1 MFSIITGT
9 ICMVAAD
16 LMKIPAILLY
26 FTAGILLGPY
36 SLHLID
42 PGSLGEGL
50 NVLITV
56 FVSLILFE
64 GGLSLNFNQVR
75 RIKLPLIRQI
85 ALTTVFTF
93 AAGWL
98 SERYIAGLSAEIS
111 LVFASLTIV
120 TGPTV
125 IKPITRHIPLRRSV
139 DTMLNGEA
147 VLIDAVGAVLAI
159 IVLEY
164 VISQRFIGNPV
175 MSFAGSIACGIA
187 CGAVFG
193 VLTRSAFKLKS
204 LSSSP
209 RNILIIG
216 LILMLYYIAE
226 TLFRE
231 SGLMAVVTY
240 GVFLSRVEY
249 RVKKKILG
257 FKEQVSRTTIGILF
271 ILLSANFNLRYL
283 SEHFAAGL
291 VVVAVLIA
299 VRFPVVL
306 LSTHGADFSIRE
318 RLFIG
323 WIGPRGIVALAVASI
338 AGMKLAGAGVENAR
352 VVELLVFLLISTT
365 VLIQGLSAR
374 RLAEMLG
381 ITTGGDRNLIILG
394 INRITLALAREWQ
407 QNQNDVFFIDSD
419 ARQCELAAKEGFPYA
434 AGNALDP
441 SVYEGVDLEHFTSVL
456 AASRNNEINILFC
469 KFVKENYGISNL
481 YTVLTEKATV
491 ELSEIIQTDGISPAF
506 GRHETGESA
515 GSRLM
520 RTFLSLI
527 RADAGKYA
535 TFRTAVTN
543 PDMLRSNP
551 GEFTLP
557 AGVMVLF
564 VVRNRNCFIYHNDF
578 RFERDD
584 TAVLITGNM
593 KPYDIVSL
601 FDPGQTMT
609 ATHPQE

>member
-1 MFSIITGT
+1 
-9 ICMVAAD
+9 MVAAD
-16 LMKIPAILLY
+16 LMRIPAILLY
-26 FTAGILLGPY
+26 FTTGILLGPY
-36 SLHLID
+36 ALHLID

-85 ALTTVFTF
+85 VYTTIFTF

-98 SERYIAGLSAEIS
+98 AARYIAGLSAEIS

-164 VISQRFIGNPV
+164 VISRQFVGNPV
-175 MSFAGSIACGIA
+175 MSFAGSIACGA
-187 CGAVFG
+187 VCGAIFG
-193 VLTRSAFKLKS
+193 VLTRFAFRLKS

-209 RNILIIG
+209 RNILITG
-216 LILMLYYIAE
+216 LILLLYFLAE

-240 GVFLSRVEY
+240 GVSLSRVEY
-249 RVKKKILG
+249 RIKKKILG
-257 FKEQVSRTTIGILF
+257 FKEQISRTTIAILF

-291 VVVAVLIA
+291 AVVGVLIA

-323 WIGPRGIVALAVASI
+323 WLGPRGIVALAIASV
-338 AGMKLAGAGVENAR
+338 AGMKLADAGVENAR
-352 VVELLVFLLISTT
+352 AVELLVFLLISTT
-365 VLIQGLSAR
+365 VLVQGLGAR
-374 RLAEMLG
+374 RLAIKLG

-407 QNQNDVFFIDSD
+407 QNQNDVLFIDSD

-441 SVYEGVDLEHFTSVL
+441 SVYEGIDLEHYTSVL

-469 KFVKENYGISNL
+469 KFVKENFGIRNL

-491 ELSEIIQTDGISPAF
+491 ELSEIMQTDGIRPAF

-515 GSRLM
+515 GSKLM

-535 TFRTAVTN
+535 TFRTEVTN
-543 PDMLRSNP
+543 ADMLRLKP

-578 RFERDD
+578 RFDRND

-601 FDPGQTMT
+601 FNPGQAMT
-609 ATHPQE
+609 AAHPKE